1 MVEIPQQVRRQA
13 LHPFRELPMPPG
25 FTRVDRGR
33 MLVILHPLPFAQIVE
48 PGDLA
53 DEEVGEA
60 VEEARALVRDHGR
73 SLLIWLVGP
82 EHPSLGA
89 RLEEFG
95 LVNEDTPGFE
105 ATENGM
111 ALVSAPAGERPDGV
125 EIRPVETL
133 EDFLAGW
140 SVVETTFG
148 MPPQSEDELHKR
160 YEEYLEERTIGEA
173 FIALV
178 DGKAVG
184 NAFAAFGDAALN
196 LFGGSVL
203 PEARGRGIYRALT
216 FARWDR
222 AVERGTPALTVQA
235 GKMSMPICERLGFE
249 FVDRSRVFVD
259 ERAES

>member
-1 MVEIPQQVRRQA
+1 MSEIPAAVRAQA
-13 LHPFRELPMPPG
+13 VYPFRELPVPANTELFPLDGAVMSIGP
-25 FTRVDRGR
+25 
-33 MLVILHPLPFAQIVE
+33 HPTAQIAFPTSLDV
-48 PGDLA
+48 DVA
-53 DEEVGEA
+53 AVVGQ
-60 VEEARALVRDHGR
+60 ARAIARDHDKT
-73 SLLIWLVGP
+73 IVAWWIGP
-82 EHPSLGA
+82 EHDQ
-89 RLEEFG
+89 
-95 LVNEDTPGFE
+95 LVPAFEAAGVVNRDTPGFE